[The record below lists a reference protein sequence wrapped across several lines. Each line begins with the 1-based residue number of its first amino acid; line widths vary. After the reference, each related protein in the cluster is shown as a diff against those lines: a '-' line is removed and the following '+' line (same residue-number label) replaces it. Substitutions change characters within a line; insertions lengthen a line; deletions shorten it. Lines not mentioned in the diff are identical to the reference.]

1 MAGKLSRI
9 VAILKSAP
17 RQIIGAYK
25 KARDDAP
32 AVPPPEILLKRQDK
46 PAAPKPPGKDSKT
59 K

>member
-1 MAGKLSRI
+1 LAGKLSRI

-25 KARDDAP
+25 KGRDDAP
-32 AVPPPEILLKRQDK
+32 AIPPPEILRKRQDP
-46 PAAPKPPGKDSKT
+46 PAGPQPPGKDSKP

>member
-17 RQIIGAYK
+17 RQIIEAYK
-25 KARDDAP
+25 KARDEAP
-32 AVPPPEILLKRQDK
+32 AIPPPEILRKRQDK
-46 PAAPKPPGKDSKT
+46 PTVPKPPGKNSRT